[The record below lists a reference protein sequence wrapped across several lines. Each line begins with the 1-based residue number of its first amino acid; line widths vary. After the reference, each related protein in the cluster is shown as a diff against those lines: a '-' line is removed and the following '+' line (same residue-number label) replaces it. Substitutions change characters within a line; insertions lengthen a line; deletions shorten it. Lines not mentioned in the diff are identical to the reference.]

1 MSTTLPR
8 NDELADQLELLADLS
23 ELEGEDSFR
32 VLAYRRAATRIR
44 ETGAPVAQLALDG
57 KAKELSGIGKT
68 IEDKIVQVVE
78 KGEMEALTKRKA
90 LVPEEVVKFM
100 RLPGLGPKTARR
112 IWKEL
117 GVTTIAGL
125 KEAAEQEKLR
135 VLTGLGAKSEEKIL
149 KALAEEPKDPR
160 ESRRLLGDGLPVLL
174 ELVEELRAHPAAVK
188 VSEAGSARRRR
199 ETFRDLDVI
208 ATSTDPP
215 ALIEAFTSRDN
226 VADVI
231 AKGETKA
238 TVLTNE
244 GLRLDLRVVP
254 PESYGNL
261 LQHFTGSKEHNVA
274 LREDAVR
281 RGFSVSEYS
290 VTNTETGE
298 EFTAADEE
306 ELYAHLGY
314 AYIPPELRENGGEL
328 AAARN
333 GELPKLVE
341 RGDLRGDLHSHS
353 TWSDGKASIQEMA
366 LAAQALGHEYLAMC
380 DHSQRL
386 RDGRLQHQWEEI
398 DALNERLA
406 PFRILKGIEV
416 NIRANGELDVT
427 DDLLAPLDW
436 VMASVHTSFDKD
448 PTERV
453 AERDAEPARRLH
465 RPPDEPAD
473 RRSQP
478 VGDRGR
484 EGRRGRARDRHLP
497 RDQLAA
503 RPARPP
509 RRERPARRRGG
520 PDADDLERRPLDEG
534 APLRRARRRPGA
546 PRLADEGADP
556 EHADVAGDREA
567 AQMSFRDDGAA
578 AVDWVASYL
587 ERVGELPVLAQVEP
601 GELRSRLPPSP
612 PETRGAVRGDPARP
626 GRGAAPGCDALAEP
640 ALLRLLREHR
650 VGAGDPRR
658 AARRG
663 VEPGRDPLAHIAAA
677 AGAGG
682 GDARLARAAARAARR
697 AARPSRGHCVDGDD
711 GGARRGA
718 RRAAGRA
725 RRRLLG
731 ARALLGREG
740 VPDPRPRGAHDA
752 GRRRLPA
759 PSRRAR
765 PYGRVRRRRH
775 DRDDVDELDRP
786 CAGDRGR
793 SAGGRASGS
802 TSMPPTPAPRRSAP
816 SCATRSRAGS
826 APTPSSSI
834 RTSGC

>member
-1 MSTTLPR
+1 VATTLPR

-44 ETGAPVAQLALDG
+44 ETGGPVAQLALEG

-117 GVTTIAGL
+117 GLTTIAEL
-125 KEAAEQEKLR
+125 KEAAEQERLR

-160 ESRRLLGDGLPVLL
+160 ESRRLLGDGLPFLL
-174 ELVEELRAHPAAVK
+174 GLVDELRRHPAAVK

-215 ALIEAFTSRDN
+215 ALIDAFTSRAN

-231 AKGETKA
+231 AKGDTKA
-238 TVLTNE
+238 TVLTAE
-244 GLRLDLRVVP
+244 GFRLDLRVVP

-290 VTNTETGE
+290 VTNVETGE
-298 EFTAADEE
+298 EFTAADED

-333 GELPKLVE
+333 GTLPTLVE

-353 TWSDGKASIQEMA
+353 TWSDGKATLEQMA
-366 LAAQALGHEYLAMC
+366 LAARALGHDYLAMC
-380 DHSQRL
+380 DHSPRL
-386 RDGRLQHQWEEI
+386 REGRLHAQWEEI

-416 NIRANGELDVT
+416 NIRANGELDVA
-427 DDLLAPLDW
+427 DDVLAELDW

-453 AERDAEPARRLH
+453 LNAMQSPHVDCIGHLTSRRIGVRNPSTIEVEKVVEGALATGTFLEINSQPDRLDLRDAN
-465 RPPDEPAD
+465 
-473 RRSQP
+473 
-478 VGDRGR
+478 
-484 EGRRGRARDRHLP
+484 
-497 RDQLAA
+497 
-503 RPARPP
+503 
-509 RRERPARRRGG
+509 
-520 PDADDLERRPLDEG
+520 
-534 APLRRARRRPGA
+534 
-546 PRLADEGADP
+546 
-556 EHADVAGDREA
+556 
-567 AQMSFRDDGAA
+567 
-578 AVDWVASYL
+578 
-587 ERVGELPVLAQVEP
+587 
-601 GELRSRLPPSP
+601 
-612 PETRGAVRGDPARP
+612 
-626 GRGAAPGCDALAEP
+626 
-640 ALLRLLREHR
+640 
-650 VGAGDPRR
+650 
-658 AARRG
+658 
-663 VEPGRDPLAHIAAA
+663 
-677 AGAGG
+677 
-682 GDARLARAAARAARR
+682 ARLAGEAGVTLTISSDGHSANALRYVELGVAQARR
-697 AARPSRGHCVDGDD
+697 AWLSKDQILNTRPWKAIEKLRK
-711 GGARRGA
+711 
-718 RRAAGRA
+718 RA
-725 RRRLLG
+725 
-731 ARALLGREG
+731 
-740 VPDPRPRGAHDA
+740 
-752 GRRRLPA
+752 
-759 PSRRAR
+759 
-765 PYGRVRRRRH
+765 
-775 DRDDVDELDRP
+775 
-786 CAGDRGR
+786 
-793 SAGGRASGS
+793 
-802 TSMPPTPAPRRSAP
+802 
-816 SCATRSRAGS
+816 
-826 APTPSSSI
+826 
-834 RTSGC
+834 